1 MTFPVGHARLEAPVP
16 HLAENAE
23 KAFATTVDPMAE
35 ALEGPVGQQTSER
48 LVVRSPVMETIAE
61 VGNFAKLVNPALLD
75 WDPLNLAGGELWD
88 QSLEATIGFS
98 APRRVQTRS
107 RGHPGVHRIHTME
120 ANGFACSAL
129 LSSRL
134 WMVTFSVG
142 QARFES
148 PVPYLAENAKKAL
161 AARVAP
167 TAEPLEGSVSQ
178 WTSERLGF
186 RSPVMETTA
195 EVENMLTVAMGEA
208 GVIAET
214 PTTGPTKEWRPMLLV
229 VVLELARQ
237 HRHRHQLSCSDVPVR
252 QAIGGVRLESHATLA
267 HRRHTVLTAVMVA
280 AGMTAASSMSEQ

>member
-1 MTFPVGHARLEAPVP
+1 
-16 HLAENAE
+16 
-23 KAFATTVDPMAE
+23 
-35 ALEGPVGQQTSER
+35 
-48 LVVRSPVMETIAE
+48 
-61 VGNFAKLVNPALLD
+61 
-75 WDPLNLAGGELWD
+75 
-88 QSLEATIGFS
+88 
-98 APRRVQTRS
+98 
-107 RGHPGVHRIHTME
+107 ME
-120 ANGFACSAL
+120 ANCFACSAL

-161 AARVAP
+161 AATVAP

-178 WTSERLGF
+178 WTSERLGV

-195 EVENMLTVAMGEA
+195 EVENTLTVAMGEA

-237 HRHRHQLSCSDVPVR
+237 HRHRHPTLVQRCTSTPGDWRTSSGITCNTCASKAYCAD
-252 QAIGGVRLESHATLA
+252 GGYGS
-267 HRRHTVLTAVMVA
+267 
-280 AGMTAASSMSEQ
+280 GWDDSSIFDE